1 MATIMDTIMDNMENA
16 SIRVDAA
23 TQQGSVF
30 DVVKMVLGCDSS
42 SANTTFRRLKEDF
55 PELGAEGGTGC
66 PTLSKMRING
76 KGQLTPVADAKTLVE
91 IVFLLPGKIAQN
103 PVWHSLE
110 YLQLDPVIF
119 FNPKGF
125 LVTFFFFS
133 GRHAPFLK

>member
-1 MATIMDTIMDNMENA
+1 MDNMENA

-76 KGQLTPVADAKTLVE
+76 KGQLTPRTWSRAKGTRNGNCRCGGEDRGARSSGDVWTNRKVDEEFVQEEVQPSDRVE
-91 IVFLLPGKIAQN
+91 
-103 PVWHSLE
+103 
-110 YLQLDPVIF
+110 
-119 FNPKGF
+119 
-125 LVTFFFFS
+125 
-133 GRHAPFLK
+133 